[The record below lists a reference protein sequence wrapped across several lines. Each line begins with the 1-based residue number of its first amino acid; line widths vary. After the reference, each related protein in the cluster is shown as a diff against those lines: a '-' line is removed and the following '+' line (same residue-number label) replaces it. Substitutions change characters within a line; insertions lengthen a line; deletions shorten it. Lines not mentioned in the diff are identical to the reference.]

1 MRKFE
6 LFEKVLIKPE
16 GKNEEQTG
24 CIIGFETDDIDGCIT
39 AKNADQFGTPKE
51 HSYIVIEGEVKYNY
65 ETGLEISLTEYLE
78 SDIKKIN

>member
-6 LFEKVLIKPE
+6 LFEKVLIKPDGE
-16 GKNEEQTG
+16 NKEQIG
-24 CIIGFETDDIDGCIT
+24 CIVGFETDDIDGGIT
-39 AKNADQFGTPKE
+39 AKNPDHFGTPPE

-65 ETGLEISLTEYLE
+65 ETGIEIGLTEYLE